1 MLYNYLAESFH
12 EMDTLTYLVS
22 AIEVIEKPVK
32 ELKNDN
38 FIPDEIL
45 RIKILASRD
54 VLIFGAHADIYL
66 RSNFKM
72 VYGLMIR
79 VLDILRHLPE
89 FQLMNDRERYQYKY
103 SMILRIALEDLAIFF
118 QRLSKIMTR

>member
-1 MLYNYLAESFH
+1 MLYNYLAESFQ
-12 EMDTLTYLVS
+12 ELDTLTYLVNE
-22 AIEVIEKPVK
+22 IESIEKPLK
-32 ELKNDN
+32 ELKNDD

-66 RSNFKM
+66 KSNFKL
-72 VYGLMIR
+72 VYNLMIR

-89 FQLMNDRERYQYKY
+89 LQLMDERERYQYKY
-103 SMILRIALEDLAIFF
+103 SIILRIALENLAVFF
-118 QRLSKIMTR
+118 QKLSRIMTG

>member
-1 MLYNYLAESFH
+1 MLYNYLAESFQ

-22 AIEVIEKPVK
+22 EIESIEKPIK
-32 ELKNDN
+32 ELKNDD

-54 VLIFGAHADIYL
+54 VLIFGAHADTYL
-66 RSNFKM
+66 KSNFKL
-72 VYGLMIR
+72 VYNLMIR

-89 FQLMNDRERYQYKY
+89 LQFMNERERYQYKY
-103 SMILRIALEDLAIFF
+103 STILRIALENLAVFF
-118 QRLSKIMTR
+118 QKLSRIMTG